1 MPEKWNG
8 PVWKTG
14 GVPSPHARCESSLSS
29 PIPCVN
35 DSRRLLLQQVSV
47 ARSSVWV
54 GACRARFQL
63 AGDEKTTLARR
74 KRRAFRLKSKR
85 ALYR

>member
-1 MPEKWNG
+1 
-8 PVWKTG
+8 
-14 GVPSPHARCESSLSS
+14 
-29 PIPCVN
+29 
-35 DSRRLLLQQVSV
+35 LQQVSV